1 MILVTGATGN
11 VGRHVVT
18 QLLEAGEKVR
28 AISRDPGTAGLP
40 DGVEVLEGDLR
51 RPETLPAA
59 LRDVDR
65 AYLFPV
71 HGALDDFLTA
81 AGDEGVGRIVLLSSM
96 AVNFEQT
103 NDIARWHA
111 ECERSVRDSGLP
123 WTFLRPGAF
132 MANDLGWAGMIRHG
146 GVVRAA
152 YGDAAS
158 APIDE
163 RDIAEVAVRAL
174 LDDGHVGEAYTLTG
188 PASLTQT
195 DRVRILGEVLG
206 RELRFEEL
214 TPERAREEM
223 AAFMPAG
230 VAEVLVRLLASASG
244 TTAEIE
250 PAFERITGRAGGT
263 YARWVARRAADFR

>member
-11 VGRHVVT
+11 VGRQVVA

-28 AISRDPGTAGLP
+28 AISRDPATAGLP

-65 AYLFPV
+65 VYLFPV
-71 HGALDDFLTA
+71 HGALDDFLA
-81 AGDEGVGRIVLLSSM
+81 AARDAGVGRIVLLSSM
-96 AVNFEQT
+96 AVNFEHS

-111 ECERSVRDSGLP
+111 ECEQSVRDSGLA

-132 MANDLGWAGMIRHG
+132 MANDLAWGHSIRAE

-174 LDDGHVGEAYTLTG
+174 LDEGHAGEAYTLTG
-188 PASLTQT
+188 PASLTQV
-195 DRVRILGEVLG
+195 DRVRIIGEVLG

-214 TPERAREEM
+214 TPEAARAHLDQ
-223 AAFMPAG
+223 FLPPG
-230 VAEVLVRLLASASG
+230 IAEVLVGLLAATAG
-244 TTAEIE
+244 TTAEVE

-263 YARWVARRAADFR
+263 YARWVARRAAEFR

>member
-18 QLLEAGEKVR
+18 LLLEAGEKVR
-28 AISRDPGTAGLP
+28 AISRDPATAGLP

-59 LRDVDR
+59 LNGVDR

-71 HGALDDFLTA
+71 HDSLGDFL
-81 AGDEGVGRIVLLSSM
+81 AGAREVGVGRIVLLSSM
-96 AVNFEQT
+96 AVNFGVGNE
-103 NDIARWHA
+103 IARWHA
-111 ECERSVRDSGLP
+111 ESEQAVLDSGLP

-132 MANDLGWAGMIRHG
+132 MVNDLGWAHSIKAD

-152 YGDAAS
+152 YGDSAS

-174 LDDGHVGEAYTLTG
+174 LDDGHEGQAYTLTG
-188 PASLTQT
+188 PASHTQVE
-195 DRVRILGEVLG
+195 RVRILGEVLG

-214 TPERAREEM
+214 TREAARREMER
-223 AAFMPAG
+223 FMPPEIS
-230 VAEVLVRLLASASG
+230 EVLVELLASTVG

-250 PAFERITGRAGGT
+250 PAVQRILGRAGRS
-263 YARWVARRAADFR
+263 YAEWAGRWAGEFR